1 MPSRSQKIRLG
12 IFIVISSFALLVLLF
27 IVGSK
32 QFFQDKD
39 IYYISYRDISVSGL
53 EVGSPVKYL
62 GINIGT
68 IKSIDFDPEDVYNV
82 VVTVAVKPG
91 TPIKRDARANI
102 EAIGITGLKM
112 IEIRGGSNEAK
123 LLQVGKYIQAGG
135 SITEDITGKAE
146 VIANKIERVVNNLI
160 EFTQPEKLEKIIKL
174 AESSTLAMDNI
185 NAMVEENRLNLR
197 DGLESTKYVM
207 ARMDTISQSLQIAS
221 TKIQK
226 LTESDTLDLIL
237 ANVHDVSVNLTKAN
251 LGETIVRL
259 DEVVERTNKLLIS
272 MDRDME
278 RGSRDFLA
286 SLQKL
291 KSALDHLNE
300 ASRLVNEDPSVLI
313 RGAEVDEIPDDEL
326 D

>member
-1 MPSRSQKIRLG
+1 MASQSQKVRLG

-39 IYYISYRDISVSGL
+39 IYYISYRDVSVSGL
-53 EVGSPVKYL
+53 EIGSPVKYL

-68 IKSIDFDPEDVYNV
+68 IKSIDFDPKDVYNV
-82 VVTVAVKPG
+82 VITVALKPG
-91 TPIKRDARANI
+91 TPIKKDALANI

-123 LLQVGKYIQAGG
+123 ILQPGKRIKAGG

-185 NAMVEENRLNLR
+185 NAMVAENRLNLR
-197 DGLESTKYVM
+197 DGLES
-207 ARMDTISQSLQIAS
+207 ARIVLARFDTVSASLQIAS
-221 TKIQK
+221 DKIEQLTK
-226 LTESDTLDLIL
+226 SDTLDQII
-237 ANVHDVSVNLTKAN
+237 ANVHNVSVMLTETDLVTTIDR
-251 LGETIVRL
+251 LG
-259 DEVVERTNKLLIS
+259 EVVERTNKLLIS

-278 RGSRDFLA
+278 RGSRDFLV

-300 ASRLVNEDPSVLI
+300 ASRLVSEDPSTLI
-313 RGAEVDEIPDDEL
+313 RGAEVEELPDDDL

>member
-32 QFFQDKD
+32 EFFQDKD
-39 IYYISYRDISVSGL
+39 IYYISYRDVSVSGL
-53 EVGSPVKYL
+53 EIGSPVKYL

-68 IKSIDFDPEDVYNV
+68 IKSIDFDPKDVYNV
-82 VVTVAVKPG
+82 VITVAVKPG
-91 TPIKRDARANI
+91 TPIKKDARANI

-123 LLQVGKYIQAGG
+123 LCKVGQYINAGG

-146 VIANKIERVVNNLI
+146 VIANKIELVVNNLI
-160 EFTQPEKLEKIIKL
+160 EFTKPEKLEKIIKL

-185 NAMVEENRLNLR
+185 NAMVDENRLNLR
-197 DGLESTKYVM
+197 DGLLSTKIVM
-207 ARMDTISQSLQIAS
+207 ARMDTISSSIQVAS
-221 TKIQK
+221 TKIQH
-226 LTESDTLDLIL
+226 LAESDTLDQIL
-237 ANVHDVSVNLTKAN
+237 ANIHEISIELT
-251 LGETIVRL
+251 ETDLVATIARL

-272 MDRDME
+272 LDRDMD
-278 RGSRDFLA
+278 RGSRDFLV

-291 KSALDHLNE
+291 KSALDHINE

-313 RGAEVDEIPDDEL
+313 RGAEVDDIPDEDL

>member
-39 IYYISYRDISVSGL
+39 IYYISYRDVSVSGL
-53 EVGSPVKYL
+53 EIGSPVKYL

-68 IKSIDFDPEDVYNV
+68 IKSIDFDPKDVYNV
-82 VVTVAVKPG
+82 VITVAVKPG
-91 TPIKRDARANI
+91 TPIKKDAKANI

-123 LLQVGKYIQAGG
+123 LIKIGKYINAGG

-146 VIANKIERVVNNLI
+146 VIANKIELVVNNLI
-160 EFTQPEKLEKIIKL
+160 EFTKPEKLEKIIRL

-185 NAMVEENRLNLR
+185 NSMVEENRLNLR
-197 DGLESTKYVM
+197 DGLQSAKYAM
-207 ARMDTISQSLQIAS
+207 ARIDTISLSLQVAS
-221 TKIQK
+221 SKIQQ
-226 LTESDTLDLIL
+226 LAESDTLDQIM
-237 ANVHDVSVNLTKAN
+237 ANVHNVSAKLTETNLVATIDR
-251 LGETIVRL
+251 LG
-259 DEVVERTNKLLIS
+259 EVVERTNKLLIS

-278 RGSRDFLA
+278 RGSRDFLV

-291 KSALDHLNE
+291 RLALDHLNE
-300 ASRLVNEDPSVLI
+300 ASRIVSEDPSVLI
-313 RGAEVDEIPDDEL
+313 RGAEVDEIPDDDL

>member
-32 QFFQDKD
+32 EFFQDKD
-39 IYYISYRDISVSGL
+39 IYYISYRDVSVSGL
-53 EVGSPVKYL
+53 EIGSPVKYL

-68 IKSIDFDPEDVYNV
+68 IKSIDFDPKDVYNV
-82 VVTVAVKPG
+82 VITVAVKPG
-91 TPIKRDARANI
+91 TPIKKDARANI

-123 LLQVGKYIQAGG
+123 LVKVGKYINAGG

-146 VIANKIERVVNNLI
+146 VIANKIELVVNNLI
-160 EFTQPEKLEKIIKL
+160 EFTKPEKLEKIINL

-185 NAMVEENRLNLR
+185 NAMVAENRLNLR
-197 DGLESTKYVM
+197 DGLLSAKIVM
-207 ARMDTISQSLQIAS
+207 ARMDTVSSSIQVAS
-221 TKIQK
+221 TKIQQ
-226 LTESDTLDLIL
+226 LAESDTLDKIM
-237 ANVHDVSVNLTKAN
+237 ANVHEISIKLA
-251 LGETIVRL
+251 ETDLVGTIARL

-272 MDRDME
+272 LDRDME
-278 RGSRDFLA
+278 RGSRDFLV

-291 KSALDHLNE
+291 KSALDHINE

-313 RGAEVDEIPDDEL
+313 RGAEVDEIPDDDL